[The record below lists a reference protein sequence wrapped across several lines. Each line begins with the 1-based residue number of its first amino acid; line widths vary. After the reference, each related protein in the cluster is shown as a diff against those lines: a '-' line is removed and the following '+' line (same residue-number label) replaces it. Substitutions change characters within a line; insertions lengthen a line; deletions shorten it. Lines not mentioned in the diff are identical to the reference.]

1 MKHLFL
7 LNEGGDAMRK
17 TDQFF
22 TDNFMVLSHLCNL
35 RDYDNIA
42 HITQQELANC
52 FEMSRATMNKILGD
66 LKLSGYIKSDGRHL
80 GRYVI
85 SKEAIR
91 IVETCRSI
99 EEE

>member
-1 MKHLFL
+1 MP
-7 LNEGGDAMRK
+7 K

-22 TDNFMVLSHLCNL
+22 TNNFLILSHLCNL

-42 HITQQELANC
+42 HITQQELADV
-52 FEMSRATMNKILGD
+52 FEISRATVNKIIGD
-66 LKLSGYIKSDGRHL
+66 LMLSGYLKTDGRHL

-91 IVETCRSI
+91 VVEACTSI
-99 EEE
+99 EEG